1 MIASATFVAV
11 KEQNII
17 GAKMLIELVVSSMIT
32 VSEYVSRNYALSIPP
47 TATRTGTTALSKYSS
62 SLRVSLSIID
72 IMS

>member
-1 MIASATFVAV
+1 MKSATFVAV

-32 VSEYVSRNYALSIPP
+32 VNEYVKRNYALSIPP

-62 SLRVSLSIID
+62 SLGTSPSNREIAS
-72 IMS
+72 